1 MSETDQAD
9 GLSALA
15 VGHSG
20 RLILSGHPAALPGLS
35 AEQAV
40 AHYARLGVRTLLT
53 LLRPEELHALGL
65 EHLQVL
71 CVSNGLEWQ
80 HAPIADH
87 QAPDPDFESWWM
99 RHGPALH
106 QQLDEGAAVA
116 IHCWGGKGRTGTI
129 AARILIERGLA
140 PDAAIAA
147 VRQCRP
153 GAIETAAQVQYVL
166 GLMPPPGR
174 TTCSD

>member
-1 MSETDQAD
+1 MSEADQAD
-9 GLSALA
+9 GLSELA

-20 RLILSGHPAALPGLS
+20 RLILSGHPAALPGRT

-40 AHYARLGVRTLLT
+40 SHYARLGAGTLLT

-65 EHLQVL
+65 EHLEVL
-71 CVSNGLEWQ
+71 CASNGLEWR
-80 HAPIADH
+80 HAPISDH
-87 QAPDPDFESWWM
+87 QAPDPGFESWWS
-99 RHGPALH
+99 RHAPGLH
-106 QQLDEGAAVA
+106 QQLDEGKAVA

-140 PDAAIAA
+140 PEAAIAA
-147 VRQCRP
+147 IRQCRP
-153 GAIETAAQVQYVL
+153 GAIETTAQVDYVL
-166 GLMPPPGR
+166 GLIPPPGA